1 MSKLPV
7 VCGLDVL
14 LIAVSTD
21 EIKLS
26 ASTLVGGTWKKKNE
40 VLHYLFLQNMNM
52 YRKKKKK
59 HKKQSSQI

>member
-52 YRKKKKK
+52 YRKKKK

>member
-14 LIAVSTD
+14 LIAVSSD

-40 VLHYLFLQNMNM
+40 VLHYLYLQNMNM
-52 YRKKKKK
+52 YRKKKH

>member
-40 VLHYLFLQNMNM
+40 VLHYLYLQNMNM
-52 YRKKKKK
+52 YRKKKK